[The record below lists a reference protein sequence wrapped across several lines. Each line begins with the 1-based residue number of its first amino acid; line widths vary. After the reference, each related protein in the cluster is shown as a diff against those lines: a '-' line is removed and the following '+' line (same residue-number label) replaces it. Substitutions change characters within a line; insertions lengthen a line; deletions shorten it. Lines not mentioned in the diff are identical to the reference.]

1 MLQLTYELRPK
12 WNNNNNKTQNAVSR
26 SDPLQGSDKDTI
38 EEGEYNDIFC
48 YKRRSI
54 NLDLPELLLPIRRNK
69 MPPRAVGAV
78 LVAGR
83 QKIY

>member
-1 MLQLTYELRPK
+1 MPVQIRV
-12 WNNNNNKTQNAVSR
+12 TQENTR
-26 SDPLQGSDKDTI
+26 
-38 EEGEYNDIFC
+38 EEGEYGDIFC

-78 LVAGR
+78 LVAGT